1 MQKARVKLA
10 RKEIFLD
17 RSKFF
22 DDNVRDIKDS
32 EICYVFFNDSEV
44 VFFSEKSQFLAKIS
58 TDELQHLI
66 LDGSVRL
73 MPWERNP

>member
-1 MQKARVKLA
+1 MQKARIRLA

-17 RSKFF
+17 KSKFF
-22 DDNVRDIKDS
+22 DDKFRDIKDS

-44 VFFSEKSQFLAKIS
+44 VFYGEKSQFLGKLS
-58 TDELQHLI
+58 TDELQQLI

-73 MPWERNP
+73 MPWERNL

>member
-1 MQKARVKLA
+1 M
-10 RKEIFLD
+10 
-17 RSKFF
+17 
-22 DDNVRDIKDS
+22 
-32 EICYVFFNDSEV
+32 FFNDSEV
-44 VFFSEKSQFLAKIS
+44 VFYGEKSQFLAKIS

>member
-10 RKEIFLD
+10 RKGIFLD
-17 RSKFF
+17 GSKFF
-22 DDNVRDIKDS
+22 DDNFRHVKDS
-32 EICYVFFNDSEV
+32 EFCYVFFNDSEV
-44 VFFSEKSQFLAKIS
+44 VFYSEKSQFLAKIS

>member
-1 MQKARVKLA
+1 MQKARVRLA
-10 RKEIFLD
+10 RKEILLD

-22 DDNVRDIKDS
+22 DDNVRDGKDS
-32 EICYVFFNDSEV
+32 EICYVFFNDLEV
-44 VFFSEKSQFLAKIS
+44 AFYSEKSQFLAKIS

-73 MPWERNP
+73 MPSEGNS